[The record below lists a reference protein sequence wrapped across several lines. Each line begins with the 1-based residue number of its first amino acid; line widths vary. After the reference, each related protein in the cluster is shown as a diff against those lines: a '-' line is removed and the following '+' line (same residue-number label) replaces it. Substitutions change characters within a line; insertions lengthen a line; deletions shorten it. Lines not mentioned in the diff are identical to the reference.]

1 VQSGEL
7 AGYPVVDVKV
17 RLLDGQA
24 HDVDSSERSFKIAGS
39 LAMREALRE
48 GRPVLLEPM
57 MAVEVVTPDD
67 FVGVVQGD
75 LNARR
80 GNITGLEA
88 RSGAQLVRAEVP
100 LAEMFGYVNSLRSM
114 TQGRATYTMQF
125 SHYSQVPEERAR
137 EIVRT
142 WY

>member
-1 VQSGEL
+1 M
-7 AGYPVVDVKV
+7 VDVKV

-48 GRPVLLEPM
+48 GRPVLLEPLVS
-57 MAVEVVTPDD
+57 VEVVVPGD

-80 GNITGLEA
+80 GSITGLESRA
-88 RSGAQLVRAEVP
+88 GAQVVRAEVP
-100 LAEMFGYVNSLRSM
+100 LAQMFGYVNQLRSM

-125 SHYSQVPEERAR
+125 AQYHEVPAAISA
-137 EIVRT
+137 EIVKRVRGE
-142 WY
+142 